1 MSRHTSI
8 TEILKFTSFPRLIS
22 DQQNE
27 SQDAKVSKDELKL
40 VLQSFKNK
48 EPKLGWLGTKFSLG
62 FYEFLEEE
70 LLRVIEEY
78 KTSRKFLGD

>member
-48 EPKLGWLGTKFSLG
+48 ESKLGWLGTKFSLG

>member
-8 TEILKFTSFPRLIS
+8 TEILKFTSFPKLIS

-48 EPKLGWLGTKFSLG
+48 EPKLDGWAPNFPWVSMN
-62 FYEFLEEE
+62 F
-70 LLRVIEEY
+70 
-78 KTSRKFLGD
+78 